1 MMSILISASIL
12 SADFS
17 NLEKELHKCERSGVD
32 WIHVD
37 VMDGHF
43 VPYLTMGAFIVE
55 TCHRIT
61 SLPLDC
67 HLMVEHPES
76 LIDSFVKAG
85 ATNITIHSEG
95 NPNVHR
101 TLQQISKSGCKAG
114 IALNPGTPVAQVTSL
129 LPFVDLVLIMSVN
142 PGFSGQSFIPEMLQK
157 ITQIKNLTAEYPN
170 IRYIQ
175 VDGGI
180 NKSTISDVVK
190 AGANCIVA
198 ATAIFGNPTGVV
210 DGVKLLRDSLL

>member
-1 MMSILISASIL
+1 MPTLISASIL

-17 NLEKELHKCERSGVD
+17 NLEKELHECERSGVD

-43 VPYLTMGAFIVE
+43 VPNLTMGAFIVE

-67 HLMVEHPES
+67 HLMVDHPES
-76 LIDSFVKAG
+76 LIDSFINAG

-101 TLQQISKSGCKAG
+101 TLQQITKSGCRAG
-114 IALNPGTPVAQVTSL
+114 IALNPGTPVAHVTSL

-142 PGFSGQSFIPEMLQK
+142 PGFSGQSFIPEMLEK
-157 ITQIKNLTAEYPN
+157 IAEINHLTAEYPN
-170 IRYIQ
+170 IKYIQ

-180 NKSTISDVVK
+180 NKSTISEVVK
-190 AGANCIVA
+190 AGANCCVT
-198 ATAIFGNPTGVV
+198 ATAIFSNPNGIVE
-210 DGVKLLRDSLL
+210 GVKSLRESLI